1 MAQKVTAT
9 ALRAARTRL
18 YKADKDTLRRV
29 LFAIT
34 VSFESCGNLGD
45 DTELLAAICRDLRD
59 YGMLPLEEES
69 HGEEA
74 QA

>member
-1 MAQKVTAT
+1 MAQRVTAA

-18 YKADKDTLRRV
+18 HKADKDTLWRA

-34 VSFESCGNLGD
+34 TSFEVYGNLGD

-59 YGMLPLEEES
+59 HGMLPLEEAA
-69 HGEEA
+69 G
-74 QA
+74 Q